1 MKMKCRK
8 CGRIM
13 DLWKFATY
21 VEAYFIK
28 LVAAA
33 AVPFIVTAIT
43 QKLSSGTRGII
54 DSSMDGL
61 ANNFE
66 IACPKCKKPNC
77 WDPAPGE
84 EKSKTS
90 QKTMML

>member
-1 MKMKCRK
+1 MKCRK
-8 CGRIM
+8 CGRTM
-13 DLWKFATY
+13 DLWEFATY

-33 AVPFIVTAIT
+33 AVPFIVTAIK

-54 DSSMDGL
+54 DSSMAGL

-77 WDPAPGE
+77 WDPDPGE
-84 EKSKTS
+84 EKSKVINKAMT
-90 QKTMML
+90 L